1 MKSALIHSGSPW
13 KRNAP
18 AAFLLSLF
26 FPGLGQVYNGELGRG
41 TAFQGGIALLVFTIP
56 FYAARFPARNHLIFF
71 AATMLSSLLLWLSSP
86 IEAFVY
92 ARRGPAA
99 TQKRYNTVP
108 AYLAYAASSLV
119 ITALLSFVTVAFF
132 SLEKITDDRMAPALR
147 AGERVLVDRYSAKE
161 PSAGD
166 IVIYLHFGTQSPGR
180 VLATG
185 GSVIRFVNRVIT
197 VNDVPLS
204 HGVYSDAEA
213 RKAGFDNTELLYY
226 EANGGRKYPILF
238 SNDTPAPLSGN
249 AALRVG
255 PGEILVASD
264 NRAAG
269 AEFHVIKASDITG
282 RVEGI
287 LVSRAIRRLFAIPH
301 SRL

>member
-1 MKSALIHSGSPW
+1 VLY
-13 KRNAP
+13 
-18 AAFLLSLF
+18 LF
-26 FPGLGQVYNGELGRG
+26 FPGLGLVYNGELGRG

-132 SLEKITDDRMAPALR
+132 SLEKSPTTGWRPPFAP
-147 AGERVLVDRYSAKE
+147 ERTVLVDRYSAKE

-185 GSVIRFVNRVIT
+185 GSVIDLLT
-197 VNDVPLS
+197 VSLPSTTFRSRMACTAMRRRGRLALTTQNCSTTKQTAGENTRYFSATTRPPLYPAMPPFAS
-204 HGVYSDAEA
+204 
-213 RKAGFDNTELLYY
+213 
-226 EANGGRKYPILF
+226 GREKF
-238 SNDTPAPLSGN
+238 SSRQTTAPPAPSFT
-249 AALRVG
+249 
-255 PGEILVASD
+255 S
-264 NRAAG
+264 
-269 AEFHVIKASDITG
+269 
-282 RVEGI
+282 
-287 LVSRAIRRLFAIPH
+287 
-301 SRL
+301 